1 MLLQYIFLLIL
12 LTGGALTSIWT
23 GKLTTV
29 AGITGIMLGLV
40 IFIGTGWLGLLL
52 MAFFFLLGTL
62 ATAWKRNKK
71 ESWNIAER
79 NKGRRSAS
87 QVLANGGMAGILAL
101 LAIVWPEKAD
111 LFTLLIAGVFS
122 SATADTLSSELG
134 SLYGS
139 RFYNILSFRKD
150 TRGLDGVISL
160 EGTVIGIT
168 GSFLVAMVASVG
180 YGWGLYILWIVIAG
194 TIGNLTDSLLGATM
208 ERRGLMPNDLVNFLN
223 TVAGALVMFL
233 LLKIH

>member
-1 MLLQYIFLLIL
+1 MLLQYIWLLAL
-12 LTGGALTSIWT
+12 LTAGALVSIWT

-29 AGITGIMLGLV
+29 AGITGMLLGLV

-71 ESWNIAER
+71 EAWKIAER
-79 NKGRRSAS
+79 NKGRRNAS
-87 QVLANGGMAGILAL
+87 QVLANGGMAGILAM
-101 LAIVWPEKAD
+101 LAIILPEKAD

-139 RFYNILSFRKD
+139 RFYNIISFRKD
-150 TRGLDGVISL
+150 TRGLDGVISV
-160 EGTVIGIT
+160 EGTLIGMA
-168 GSFLVAMVASVG
+168 GSFLVALVTSVG
-180 YGWGLYILWIVIAG
+180 YGWDVYILWIVIAG
-194 TIGNLTDSLLGATM
+194 TFGNLTDSVLGATM
-208 ERRGLMPNDLVNFLN
+208 ERRGLIPNDMVNFFN
-223 TVAGALVMFL
+223 TLVGALVMFL
-233 LLKIH
+233 LLKIQ

>member
-29 AGITGIMLGLV
+29 AGITGILLGLV

-160 EGTVIGIT
+160 EGTLCGVA
-168 GSFLVAMVASVG
+168 GST
-180 YGWGLYILWIVIAG
+180 VIAIIYAPGFGWNKYFACIILAG
-194 TIGNLTDSLLGATM
+194 TAGNVVDSVLGASL
-208 ERRGLMPNDLVNFLN
+208 ERKHYLQNDAVNFLN
-223 TVAGALVMFL
+223 TLAAAVTAFL
-233 LLKIH
+233 LYIVV